1 MRLLVVEDDD
11 SVGAPLCAILRHH
24 KFDVVRAR
32 TCAEARRAAVGADVV
47 LLDLGLPDGD
57 GIALMTALQR
67 EHDLPVIVTT
77 ARGDLPS
84 RLHGLT
90 VGADD
95 YLVKPYDVRELV
107 ARITA
112 LSRRMRRERAADGP
126 RVHEVA
132 GLRVDEAAR
141 TVHDLL
147 DDAAVSD
154 GPSEIDVTDARLG
167 KQISLSPKEFD
178 LLALLAQAGGAV
190 VRREQICAVVWQ
202 GTWRDTHRTLEVHVA
217 SLRAKL
223 GRPDVVETVRGV
235 GYRLAG

>member
-190 VRREQICAVVWQ
+190 VRREQICAEVWQ

>member
-32 TCAEARRAAVGADVV
+32 TCAEARRAAVAADVV

-112 LSRRMRRERAADGP
+112 LSRRMRRERAAEGP
-126 RVHEVA
+126 QVHEVA
-132 GLRVDEAAR
+132 GLRVDEGAR

-147 DDAAVSD
+147 GASPEPA
-154 GPSEIDVTDARLG
+154 GPEGQGVEGSPG
-167 KQISLSPKEFD
+167 KQILLSPKEFD
-178 LLALLAQAGGAV
+178 LLAMLAAAGGAV
-190 VRREQICAVVWQ
+190 VRREQICAQVWQ

>member
-32 TCAEARRAAVGADVV
+32 TCAEARRAAVAADVV

-112 LSRRMRRERAADGP
+112 LSRRMRRERAAEGP
-126 RVHEVA
+126 QVHEVA
-132 GLRVDEAAR
+132 GLRVDEGAR

-147 DDAAVSD
+147 DAHGAAPT
-154 GPSEIDVTDARLG
+154 GEGATG
-167 KQISLSPKEFD
+167 KQILLSPKEFD
-178 LLALLAQAGGAV
+178 LLAMLAQAGGAV
-190 VRREQICAVVWQ
+190 VRREQICAQVWQ